1 MHTQCRIIL
10 ESVTCL
16 SYIYVCMCVC
26 VCVCVCV
33 QHVSLLMKDACM
45 CMLMWIGT
53 QGLTTSS
60 ATVPFSIVTKYS
72 NFNPNTGN
80 TNPFQDDIYEEAAAG
95 SAGPSLAPHQ
105 LLFTFASI
113 GVMLLAQILFL

>member
-1 MHTQCRIIL
+1 MIYLHT
-10 ESVTCL
+10 
-16 SYIYVCMCVC
+16 YMCVC
-26 VCVCVCV
+26 VCVCV
-33 QHVSLLMKDACM
+33 QLVSLMMIDACM
-45 CMLMWIGT
+45 CMLMLWIGT